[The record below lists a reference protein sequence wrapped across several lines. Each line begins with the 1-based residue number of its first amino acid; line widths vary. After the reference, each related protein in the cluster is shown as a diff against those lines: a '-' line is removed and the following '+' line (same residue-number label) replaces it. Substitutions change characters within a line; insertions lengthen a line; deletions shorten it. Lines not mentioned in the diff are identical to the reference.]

1 MSKQSI
7 YLVVVVAIFT
17 KVEEKALTHDTIEAH
32 KSTLRQA
39 ALDGVPL
46 PPKKTRKARACNP
59 LKPKPKNSG
68 TGNETPGE
76 KRRKIA
82 NRVSAKKSRNKRSA
96 EDEHSEEEHEELIN
110 KMALKMSE
118 LSSVNATNKD
128 FNDRIEAKQREI
140 DYFRYLK
147 QQQMINQ
154 LN

>member
-1 MSKQSI
+1 MNDILCHAFQPDCHRWCCVRES
-7 YLVVVVAIFT
+7 
-17 KVEEKALTHDTIEAH
+17 EEKALTQDAIEAH

-46 PPKKTRKARACNP
+46 PPKKTRKARARNP

-96 EDEHSEEEHEELIN
+96 EDEHSEEEH
-110 KMALKMSE
+110 
-118 LSSVNATNKD
+118 
-128 FNDRIEAKQREI
+128 
-140 DYFRYLK
+140 
-147 QQQMINQ
+147 
-154 LN
+154 